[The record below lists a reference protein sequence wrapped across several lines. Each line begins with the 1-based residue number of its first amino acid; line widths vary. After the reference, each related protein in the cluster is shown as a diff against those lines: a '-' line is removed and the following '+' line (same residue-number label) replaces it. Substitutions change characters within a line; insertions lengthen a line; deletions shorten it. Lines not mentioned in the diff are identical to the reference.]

1 MNKYS
6 LSYNQIK
13 ACDEA
18 TEIMS
23 ENRIGFIG
31 GIILFALYVTVS
43 TMGYNDCINMGVC

>member
-13 ACDEA
+13 ARDEA
-18 TEIMS
+18 AKVRS

-31 GIILFALYVTVS
+31 AIILFSLYVTVS
-43 TMGYNDCINMGVC
+43 TMGYNDCINLGVC